1 MSISSAAEL
10 LRDVVRHQACQKMNL
25 STVKGYLG
33 ELLVKQLLENEGVN
47 VEHLGN
53 QNGYDL
59 RFVQNGRDVRIDVKM
74 SLPKDEFRW
83 GFEYWG
89 WALQH
94 ANKKKGITASHLI
107 CVGCTKE
114 LEIESVFVVASND
127 VPLFPA
133 GEKQFS
139 KVLHGLVL
147 PASVQTAASAP
158 KSNMYQE
165 SQRLFAAGTVKK
177 LTRGTS
183 LAAACA

>member
-1 MSISSAAEL
+1 
-10 LRDVVRHQACQKMNL
+10 MNL

-33 ELLVKQLLENEGVN
+33 ELLVKQLLEDEGVY

-59 RFVQNGRDVRIDVKM
+59 RFFENGKDVRVDVKM
-74 SLPKDEFRW
+74 SLPKDEFKW

-94 ANKKKGITASHLI
+94 ANKKKGITASHLV
-107 CVGCTKE
+107 CVGCTKS
-114 LEIESVFVVASND
+114 LEVESIFVVSAND
-127 VPLFPA
+127 VSHFPA

-147 PASVQTAASAP
+147 PVSGLAATLPP

-165 SQRLFAAGTVKK
+165 SQRLFTAGTVKK
-177 LTRGTS
+177 LAQGAS
-183 LAAACA
+183 LVAACA

>member
-1 MSISSAAEL
+1 M
-10 LRDVVRHQACQKMNL
+10 HHPACQKMNL

-33 ELLVKQLLENEGVN
+33 ELLVKQLLESEGIEVD
-47 VEHLGN
+47 HLGN

-59 RFVQNGRDVRIDVKM
+59 RFSQNGKDVCIDVKM
-74 SLPKDEFRW
+74 SLPKDEFKW

-94 ANKKKGITASHLI
+94 ANKKRGITASHFVCI
-107 CVGCTKE
+107 GCTKG
-114 LEIESVFVVASND
+114 LEIDSVFVVAAND
-127 VPLFPA
+127 VPLFPS

-147 PASVQTAASAP
+147 PASAQNAASRP
-158 KSNMYQE
+158 ESNMYQE
-165 SQRLFAAGTVKK
+165 SQRLFAEDKVRK
-177 LTRGTS
+177 LIQGAS